1 MPLLLTF
8 FLVIDIIHASAFL
21 SSRSLSKEVKIIRKY
36 SFSGGTGLDDVYV
49 HWESPIQNYYYYYF
63 GGNYYRLHVPA
74 GTKEAYQGVYPWRSF
89 KEIIEDAD
97 DYPVL

>member
-1 MPLLLTF
+1 MPLFLTF

-36 SFSGGTGLDDVYV
+36 SFSGGTDLDDVYV
-49 HWESPIQNYYYYYF
+49 HWEPPIQNYCYYYF
-63 GGNYYRLHVPA
+63 GGNYNRLHVPA
-74 GTKEAYQGVYPWRSF
+74 GTKEAYQGAYPWARF